1 MNKSFYKFLFVLLLT
16 IAGTKVNAQINAQFL
31 GRYSIGTYNQD
42 GGVAEIS
49 AYDPS
54 SKRMFVTNGPD
65 NSLRIV
71 NLANPASP
79 VQISSI
85 SMAPYGSDITSVA
98 CNKKGII
105 AAAILDSNGKTNAS
119 SIVFMDINGNFISK
133 VKVGANADNVVF
145 TPNGNRVLVANEGE
159 PNNGYTID
167 PEGSVSIINVSGG
180 FAGLTQ
186 ANVQTAGFTA
196 FNSPAVIDSKIK
208 ITGRIQSG
216 GSFLRNSTVAEDLE
230 PEYIT
235 VSDDNLTAWVTCQE
249 NNAIAVVNINSATV
263 TSLLPLGFKNYNL
276 TGNGFDPS
284 DRSLN
289 NTTAQAAIANWPV
302 FGMYQPDAISSY
314 NVGNQTFLVTA
325 NEGDARADWGAANN
339 EEVRLGATSYVL
351 DTVKFGGVSNVT
363 ALRALGALGRLNVTN
378 RYGDFNSDGKIDSI
392 FTFGSR
398 SFSIWNGTT
407 GALVWDSKDDFE
419 QRTLAMFPSNFNA
432 GHNTNALDDRSD
444 NKGPEPES
452 VTIGKILDSTY
463 AFVGLERIGGIMVYN
478 ITNPNNPYFVQ
489 YINTRNFSQTPGLNS
504 GGDLGPEGIVFVP
517 RNESPNGKDLI
528 LLSNEV
534 SGTVAIF
541 QVNSRSAFQLQVLHA
556 SDMESGLDA
565 PIDAPN
571 FAAVLD
577 TLEGTY
583 PNTVKLASGDCFI
596 PSPFLSA
603 GEDASMQTPLRNTAS
618 SYYAGTQAIR
628 PAIGRTDIAMMNIMG
643 FQGSAFGNHE
653 FDLGTSEVNSI
664 IGVDIRS
671 NGADK
676 RWIGAQFPY
685 LSANLNFAAD
695 ANLSYLTTAQRL
707 VVDSFKTSVNITAN
721 SQKKGIAPSA
731 IIETNGERIG
741 IVGATTQVLAS
752 ISSPGATTV
761 INGGTD
767 NMPALASV
775 LQPVIDSLRA
785 MGINKII
792 LMSHLQQLANEKALA
807 PLLKGV
813 DIIIAGG
820 SHSLCAD
827 GNDRIRVGTTV
838 ADRYPILTVNNDNQ
852 PLAILNTT
860 AEWKYVG
867 RFVCDFDSLGV
878 LLPNFLD
885 STINGAY
892 AADTAM
898 VTALYGT
905 YTAGFTAGSKGAN
918 VRTLTSAIASVIN
931 NKDGNKFG
939 KSNVFLEGRRNF
951 VRTEETNFGNLSAD
965 ANLWYA
971 KQYDN
976 QVKVSIK
983 NGGGIR
989 SAIGNINAV
998 GMNTVFENTLA
1009 NPSAGKARGD
1019 ISQLDIENS
1028 LRFNNGLVI
1037 VTTNAAGLKRI
1048 LEHGVAATKP
1058 AATPGQFP
1066 QIGGAAF
1073 SYDTTKTIGNRIQS
1087 LAITD
1092 SLGNILDTLV
1102 MGGYLHG
1109 DTSRV
1114 YKIVTLN
1121 FLANPLSIGSPL
1133 GGDNYPFPANIS
1145 NRVNLDTAIKA
1156 TGIATFVAIGS
1167 EQDAFAEYMGTHHS
1181 TNPYNVRDT
1190 LITAD
1195 RRIQLLNSRQEGI
1208 FRMGAGP
1215 NSSQTPYVTT
1225 SRSDVSIT
1233 SILTV
1238 GDGIGSYKMAGI
1250 PDGLGAYDNN
1260 NGTFTLLMNHE
1271 INNSLGVVRA
1281 HGSKGAFISKWV
1293 INKSDLS
1300 VVSGS
1305 DLITTVKLWDPIAKT
1320 FNTYNAGSPMPAGI
1334 SRLCSADLPP
1344 VTAFLNG
1351 TTGTA
1356 ERIFLSGEESGVE
1369 GRAFAHILTGTNA
1382 GTSYELPYLGKYS
1395 WENAVASP
1403 AKGNK
1408 TIVAGLD
1415 DVTGGQVYF
1424 YIGTKTKLGTEIDKA
1439 GLNNGKVFGVKVTG
1453 LATEVTASIPAAN
1466 TPFTMVDLGI
1476 VRDSTGASLD
1486 SRSAANAV
1494 TAFLRPEDGAWNP
1507 RKTNDFYFLTTASF
1521 TTPSRLWRLS
1531 FKSIAKPEDGG
1542 TITAVL
1548 DGTEGAKM
1556 MDNMAI
1562 DSFGNIFIQEDV
1574 GNQAHLG
1581 KTWMYNI
1588 ESDRLIQI
1596 ASHDTARFL
1605 TGGSKFLTQDEEAS
1619 GIIDMHNILGKG
1631 KFLFVD
1637 QAHYPTTT
1645 ELVEGGQLLAMS
1657 ISELSVGNVAI
1668 VQDSIE
1674 IGVIDSNSLVNVTA
1688 AAVPNADDYR
1698 WTVPAGVVIVSGQ
1711 GTTNLT
1717 VRFTNPAKFSSP
1729 VAKPR
1734 VITCQARIL
1743 LSGISSKIDSVRIT
1757 KTRPLFTIAAIIGN
1771 PNMSLTKGEW
1781 MSTATAGSSANIVN
1795 VSSTAGLKVGYL
1807 VKVTAGTGNT
1817 GLNNTVDSIL
1827 NTTQFRLKN
1836 NVTVGISAGAT
1847 LKSFIVPQN
1856 TFARYISAP
1865 GATNALNIITVTST
1879 AGLAEGMSVNL
1890 VSGAGTLKAGTV
1902 VSKIIDS
1909 TKFVLSLTPIVNL
1922 SNNAVLA
1929 GTPVLTNICPIS
1941 VTTGFT
1947 SEVDYSV
1954 VATPVNNIGYRFMLP
1969 NGARISRIGDSTI
1982 VGYDTATVALLDVFT
1997 KSNSIGVVFDNSLT
2011 TRTIRVFPYNNAGT
2025 GASFGV
2031 SVRNDKASI
2040 YKVTSTGAAI
2050 KNTAVRY
2057 RASVTNGSEV
2067 TGYRWTIPAVNV
2079 TPLSGSALANVVTT
2093 TTDTLSLMF
2102 GNLFKSGSLRVE
2114 AMNSCGTGTS
2124 KTFTLNGTTSLNKAG
2139 KEIEL
2144 IEEIEITN
2152 LSINKLT
2159 VYPNPNQTNFTVS
2172 VIAEEKEASA
2182 NVSILN
2188 MMGQVVDEYT
2198 FDNNNGVVLGEI
2210 NHNLTPGLY
2219 FVQVRIG
2226 STLNTIKIIVN
2237 N

>member
-1 MNKSFYKFLFVLLLT
+1 MNKPFHKFLFVLLLT
-16 IAGTKVNAQINAQFL
+16 IAGTQVNAQINAQFL
-31 GRYSIGTYNQD
+31 GRYSIGTYNSD

-49 AYDPS
+49 AFDPS

-85 SMAPYGSDITSVA
+85 SMAAYGSDITSVA

-105 AAAILDSNGKTNAS
+105 AAAILDSNGKTNPS

-145 TPNGNRVLVANEGE
+145 TPNGQKVLVANEGE

-167 PEGSVSIINVSGG
+167 PEGSVSIIDVSGG

-216 GSFLRNSTVAEDLE
+216 GNFLRNSTVAEDLE

-249 NNAIAVVNINSATV
+249 NNAIAVVNINTATV
-263 TSLLPLGFKNYNL
+263 TSLLPLGFKNHNL
-276 TGNGFDPS
+276 TGNGLDPS

-314 NVGNQTFLVTA
+314 NVGNQTYLVTA
-325 NEGDARADWGAANN
+325 NEGDARADWGNANN
-339 EEVRLGATSYVL
+339 EEVRVNASSYVL
-351 DTVKFGGVSNVT
+351 DTVKFGGTSNVT
-363 ALRALGALGRLNVTN
+363 AIKANGGLGRLNVTN
-378 RYGDFNSDGKIDSI
+378 RFGDFNNDGKFDSI
-392 FTFGSR
+392 FTYGSR
-398 SFSIWNGTT
+398 SFSIWNGST

-432 GHNTNALDDRSD
+432 GHNTNSLDDRSD

-452 VTIGKILDSTY
+452 ITVGKILDSTY
-463 AFVGLERIGGIMVYN
+463 AFVGLERIGGIMIYN
-478 ITNPNNPYFVQ
+478 ITNPNSPYFVQ

-534 SGTVAIF
+534 SGTVVVF

-571 FAAVLD
+571 FASVLD

-583 PNTVKLASGDCFI
+583 PNTVKLASGDCYI

-603 GEDASMQTPLRNTAS
+603 GEDASMQNPLRTAVS
-618 SYYAGTQAIR
+618 SYYAGTHAVR

-671 NGADK
+671 ASDR

-685 LSANLNFAAD
+685 LSANLNFASD
-695 ANLSYLTTAQRL
+695 ANLSYLTTTQRL
-707 VVDSFKTSVNITAN
+707 HVDSFKTPINISAP

-761 INGGTD
+761 ISGGSD
-767 NMPALASV
+767 NMPALAAV

-792 LMSHLQQLANEKALA
+792 VMSHLQQLANEKTLA

-838 ADRYPILTVNNDNQ
+838 ADKYPILTVNNDNE

-878 LLPNFLD
+878 LLPNLLD

-898 VTALYGT
+898 VTALYGS
-905 YTAGFTAGSKGAN
+905 YSAGFLTGSKGAN
-918 VRTLTSAIASVIN
+918 VRALTSAIAAVIN

-939 KSNVFLEGRRNF
+939 KSNVFLEGRRNL

-998 GMNTVFENTLA
+998 GLTTVFENTLA

-1037 VTTNAAGLKRI
+1037 GRVNAAGLKRI

-1066 QIGGAAF
+1066 QVGGVAF
-1073 SYDTTKTIGNRIQS
+1073 SYDTTKVVGSKIQS
-1087 LAITD
+1087 LVIMD
-1092 SLGNILDTLV
+1092 SLGNVLDTIVRNGL
-1102 MGGYLHG
+1102 LHG
-1109 DTSRV
+1109 DTTRTI
-1114 YKIVTLN
+1114 KFVTLDFLYGGGDSYP
-1121 FLANPLSIGSPL
+1121 FLAN
-1133 GGDNYPFPANIS
+1133 S
-1145 NRVNLDTAIKA
+1145 NLRINLDTALKS
-1156 TGIATFVAIGS
+1156 TGIATFTTTGK
-1167 EQDAFAEYMGTHHS
+1167 EQDAFAEYMGAFYA
-1181 TNPYNVRDT
+1181 TNPYNLRDT
-1190 LITAD
+1190 SILAD
-1195 RRIQLLNSRQEGI
+1195 RRIQLLNARFDRI
-1208 FRMGAGP
+1208 FPVVGP
-1215 NSSQTPYVTT
+1215 SSSQTPYVTP

-1238 GDGIGSYKMAGI
+1238 GDGVGSYKMAGI

-1271 INNSLGVVRA
+1271 INNSTGGIRA
-1281 HGSKGAFISKWV
+1281 HGSRGAFVSKWV

-1305 DLITTVKLWDPIAKT
+1305 DLITTVKLWNPTTKV
-1320 FNTYNAGSPMPAGI
+1320 FNTYNSASPMPAGI

-1344 VTAFLNG
+1344 VSAFLNG

-1356 ERIFLSGEESGVE
+1356 ERIFLSGEESGPE
-1369 GRAFAHILTGTNA
+1369 GRAFAHILTGANA
-1382 GTSYELPYLGKYS
+1382 GTSYELPYLGKFS

-1403 AKGNK
+1403 VRGNK

-1415 DVTGGQVYF
+1415 DVNGGQIYF
-1424 YIGTKTKLGTEIDKA
+1424 YIGTKTKVGSEIDKA

-1453 LATEVTASIPAAN
+1453 LAAEVAGSIPTAN

-1494 TAFLRPEDGAWNP
+1494 TTFLRPEDGAWNP

-1588 ESDRLIQI
+1588 ENDRLIQI

-1605 TGGSKFLTQDEEAS
+1605 SGGSKFLTQDEEAS

-1637 QAHYPTTT
+1637 QAHYPLDTP
-1645 ELVEGGQLLAMS
+1645 LVEGGQLLAMS
-1657 ISELSVGNVAI
+1657 ISEVALGNVAI

-1688 AAVPNADDYR
+1688 NAVPNADDYR

-1711 GTTNLT
+1711 GTTNLV

-1743 LSGISSKIDSVRIT
+1743 LSGNSSKIDSVRIT
-1757 KTRPLFTIAAIIGN
+1757 KTKPLFTIAAIIGN
-1771 PNMSLTKGEW
+1771 PNMSLTKGDW

-1795 VSSTAGLKVGYL
+1795 VSSTVGLKVGYL
-1807 VKVTAGTGNT
+1807 VKVTSGTGNT

-1827 NTTQFRLKN
+1827 SATQFRLKN
-1836 NVTVGISAGAT
+1836 NVSVGISAGAT

-1856 TFARYISAP
+1856 TFARYTSAA
-1865 GATNALNIITVTST
+1865 GATNSSTTVTVSST
-1879 AGLAEGMSVNL
+1879 TGLAEGMMLSV
-1890 VSGAGTLKAGTV
+1890 VSGTGTLRAGTV
-1902 VSKIIDS
+1902 VSKVIDATTFII
-1909 TKFVLSLTPIVNL
+1909 SLTPTVNL
-1922 SNNAVLA
+1922 SNNAVLS
-1929 GTPVLTNICPIS
+1929 GTPVLTNICPIN

-1954 VATPVNNIGYRFMLP
+1954 VATPVNNIGYRFMLS

-1982 VGYDTATVALLDVFT
+1982 VGYDTATTTALLNVFT
-1997 KSNSIGVVFDNSLT
+1997 KSSSIGVVFDNSLT

-2031 SVRNDKASI
+2031 SIRNDKASI
-2040 YKVTSTGAAI
+2040 FKVTSTGAAI

-2057 RASVTNGSEV
+2057 TASVTNGSEV
-2067 TGYRWTIPAVNV
+2067 TGYKWTIPTLNV
-2079 TPLSGSALANVVTT
+2079 TPLSGSVAANVVTT

-2114 AMNSCGTGTS
+2114 AMNSCGTGVS
-2124 KTFTLNGTTSLNKAG
+2124 KSFSLNGTTTLNKVG
-2139 KEIEL
+2139 NEYEL
-2144 IEEIEITN
+2144 IEDIEPTS
-2152 LSINKLT
+2152 LSINNLA
-2159 VYPNPNQTNFTVS
+2159 VYPNPNQTNFTLS
-2172 VIAEEKEASA
+2172 VVGDEKEASA

-2188 MMGQVVDEYT
+2188 MMGQVVAEYT
-2198 FDNNNGVVLGEI
+2198 LDNNNGVVLGEI

-2219 FVQVRIG
+2219 FVQVKIG
-2226 STLNTIKIIVN
+2226 STQNTIKIIVN